1 MQVNALKNESEVS
14 DDSDELETITKANEL
29 DERKEEDDEG
39 VGQSKEDS
47 CLMESTQAPSYQNS
61 VEEWIVVHRVD
72 LTEEISRQIKHSLVF
87 NSLRRSYTS
96 CCTIM

>member
-1 MQVNALKNESEVS
+1 VQVNSLKNELEVS
-14 DDSDELETITKANEL
+14 HDSELETITKANEL
-29 DERKEEDDEG
+29 DERKEDED
-39 VGQSKEDS
+39 VGQSKEAS
-47 CLMESTQAPSYQNS
+47 CLMESNQAPSHQNS
-61 VEEWIVVHRVD
+61 VEEWIMVHRVD